1 MNFGFNT
8 DVKVGDLVL
17 HVQTEDRG
25 KRSSVIDTVVYT
37 GGRVLHRRKRSYADR
52 LEDPSFT
59 DEVLRKWLEEQHR
72 AVIEELRSGALPI
85 QVPAPPPPAAP
96 APPAAAP
103 APAAPPAPAAQQPRG
118 IQVQLLNPASW
129 LNAGSAALMIE
140 VHSRLLQQPVA
151 HAQVE
156 VIFEGAQRPVQFMT
170 MTDANGRAEMNF
182 PIPRPGP
189 GGAQLIIR
197 AVSPAG
203 EDEIRYALRPKA
215 KPPAP

>member
-1 MNFGFNT
+1 MNFGFNS
-8 DVKVGDLVL
+8 DVQVGDLVL

-59 DEVLRKWLEEQHR
+59 DEVLRKWLEDQHR

-96 APPAAAP
+96 APPALAKQAE
-103 APAAPPAPAAQQPRG
+103 QQPRG
-118 IQVQLLNPASW
+118 IQVQLLNPGSW

-151 HAQVE
+151 DAQVE
-156 VIFEGAQRPVQFMT
+156 VSFEGTQRPVQFMT

-182 PIPRPGP
+182 TIPRPGP